1 MKNVTKEIKFG
12 ESHTKSEILVKIT
25 NTKSKISELQE
36 AFNSNPCTKTA
47 TPLSN
52 QKQFLEFLQTSIRF
66 TSEEIAEQKK
76 RDQKFYSELVQFT
89 IDLKSERLSH
99 F

>member
-1 MKNVTKEIKFG
+1 MKNVNKESKFG
-12 ESHTKSEILVKIT
+12 QSHTKSEILVKIT

-36 AFNSNPCTKTA
+36 VFNSNPCKKSA

-52 QKQFLEFLQTSIRF
+52 QKQFLEFLKCAIWF
-66 TSEEIAEQKK
+66 TSEEIAERKIK
-76 RDQKFYSELVQFT
+76 DQKFYSELVQFT